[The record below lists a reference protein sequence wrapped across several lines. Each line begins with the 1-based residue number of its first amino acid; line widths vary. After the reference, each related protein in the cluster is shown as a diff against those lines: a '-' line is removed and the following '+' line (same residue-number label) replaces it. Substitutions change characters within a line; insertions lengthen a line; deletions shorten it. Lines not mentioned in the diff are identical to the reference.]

1 MKKVYPIK
9 ETVKV
14 ITVTKPYQKINFQI
28 RHPENMEAII
38 GIAVTSDKMPDA
50 PPPASTG
57 APLGSMV
64 GQLSLSIPQK
74 GDIVFGD
81 DVMIDNNDYSDL
93 TEKTVF
99 GLIYDISQSKK
110 KGLYFETLYP
120 VDKAM
125 LEGYYEDVYAPSLF
139 NSHGDFLPYL
149 YKIRIYI
156 RYKVKQPIEKTPIK

>member
-1 MKKVYPIK
+1 MKSVYPIK

-14 ITVTKPYQKINFQI
+14 ITITKPNQKINFQI
-28 RHPENMEAII
+28 RHPENMDAII

-50 PPPASTG
+50 PAYG
-57 APLGSMV
+57 VGSIGNMV
-64 GQLSLSIPQK
+64 GQLSISIPQK

-81 DVMIDNNDYSDL
+81 DVMLDNNDYSDL
-93 TEKTVF
+93 TEKIVY
-99 GLIYDISQSKK
+99 GLTYDISQSKK
-110 KGLYFETLYP
+110 RGLYFETLYP

-139 NSHGDFLPYL
+139 NSKGELLPYL